1 MAYRL
6 GWGRAIARVVPCWMT
21 AVWQRRLHLGVRSKL
36 IGAFILT
43 NGTIVIGMIVFLQ
56 WSFGRGF
63 LDYLHQT
70 EARHLDAIGV
80 MLAQQYTVCGD
91 GQFLRHNPR
100 RWFHLLGT
108 LQGEPTPDAAQRPP
122 PDSPSSPCDALPEGG
137 PGPLPH
143 RFPPPPWGG
152 GARAPHDHPWLP
164 RDALPEAGPGP
175 LPRRPS
181 PIPSDPLF
189 LGPRLSVL
197 DAEHQLVV
205 GGRRDSAHATL
216 RPIRQHDR
224 VIGWLRLTPLPA
236 VTDELDR

>member
-1 MAYRL
+1 M
-6 GWGRAIARVVPCWMT
+6 ARVVPRGMT

-43 NGTIVIGMIVFLQ
+43 NGTVVIGMIVFLQ

-70 EARHLDAIGV
+70 EVRHLDAIGG
-80 MLAQQYTVCGD
+80 MLAQQYAACGD
-91 GQFLRHNPR
+91 WQFLRHNPR

-108 LQGEPTPDAAQRPP
+108 LQGERTPDAAQRTP

-137 PGPLPH
+137 PGPQPH
-143 RFPPPPWGG
+143 RPPPAPWDR

-164 RDALPEAGPGP
+164 RDMLPEGESGP
-175 LPRRPS
+175 LPRRP
-181 PIPSDPLF
+181 PPLPNDPLF

-205 GGRRDSAHATL
+205 GGDVTVHTPRCVPFDST
-216 RPIRQHDR
+216 I
-224 VIGWLRLTPLPA
+224 VS
-236 VTDELDR
+236 